1 MTLFLRICF
10 FLYFLKLSAGRG
22 FFQRN
27 VFLYLDVDCASA
39 MRGHKARLIHDL
51 LDGYDPDARPEKDDS
66 YPSEPT
72 VVRFSITYNQ
82 LQHLVSTLST
92 PCLLPIK
99 PYISKIPTMLHL
111 PANFERAGKDML
123 VLNFDHT

>member
-1 MTLFLRICF
+1 MTLFLGICF

-22 FFQRN
+22 FFQHN

-66 YPSEPT
+66 YRSEPT

-92 PCLLPIK
+92 PC
-99 PYISKIPTMLHL
+99 
-111 PANFERAGKDML
+111 
-123 VLNFDHT
+123 